1 MSRIIISVTNDL
13 VTDQRVRKVCDTLL
27 NEGFEILLIGRKMKK
42 SFTLERAYPT
52 YRMKLFFT
60 KGFAFYA
67 EFNIRL
73 FIKLLFTRKDILVA
87 NDLDTLLPNFL
98 ISRLFKKKLVYD
110 SHELFT
116 EVPEL
121 TTRPKVQNLWLK
133 IERWIFPKLKN
144 VITVCES
151 IATYYYNLYG
161 VPVSVIRNL
170 PLKKQ
175 MSAVGAFPFDTE
187 NKKIII
193 YQGALNKGRG
203 LELLIETMS
212 LLSDWLLVIVGDG
225 DLTKDL
231 KKKASTSKRL
241 EKVFFM
247 GKLPPEQ
254 LKKLTPLAS
263 VGVSIE
269 EDMGLNYHYALPNKI
284 FDYIHAKV
292 PILVSDLPEMR
303 KIVEDYKVG
312 AVLYERNAHN
322 LANQLEKIVK
332 QPKTTWSF
340 NKALSELNWQKEEKQ
355 LLNIYRNLH

>member
-1 MSRIIISVTNDL
+1 MSRIIVSVTNDL
-13 VTDQRVRKVCDTLL
+13 VTDQRVGKVCDTLL
-27 NEGFEILLIGRKMKK
+27 NEGFEILLIGRKLKN
-42 SFTLERAYPT
+42 SLPLERVYPT
-52 YRMKLFFT
+52 YRMQLFFT

-67 EFNIRL
+67 EYNLRL
-73 FIKLLFTRKDILVA
+73 FIKLLFIRKDILVA
-87 NDLDTLLPNFL
+87 NDLDSLLPNFL
-98 ISRLFKKKLVYD
+98 ISKLFKKKLVYD

-121 TTRPKVQNLWLK
+121 MTRPKVKNVWLK

-144 VITVCES
+144 VTTVCES
-151 IATYYYNLYG
+151 IATYYHKLYG
-161 VPVSVIRNL
+161 VSVSVVRNV

-175 MSAVGAFPFDTE
+175 LLAVGAFPFDTK

-212 LLSDWLLVIVGDG
+212 LLANWILVIVGDG
-225 DLTKDL
+225 DLADDL
-231 KKKASTSKRL
+231 KTKVSTSML
-241 EKVFFM
+241 VEKVFFM
-247 GKLPPEQ
+247 GKLMPDQ

-269 EDMGLNYHYALPNKI
+269 EDIGLNYHYALPNKL

-303 KIVEDYKVG
+303 RIVEDYTVG
-312 AVLYERNAHN
+312 AVLRERNSFH
-322 LANQLEKIVK
+322 LAKQLDEIVK
-332 QPKTTWSF
+332 QPKTAWHF
-340 NKALSELNWQKEEKQ
+340 DKASSELNWQKEEKQ
-355 LLNIYRNLH
+355 LLDIYRNLH